1 MKLSRVV
8 VALTAGLAGVVHT
21 APVAAASCAEG
32 GRCRIG
38 DVGPGGGTVV
48 LAFQTPAWWG
58 SYIEARPVTRARGLR
73 WSLRPTEALYVDG
86 ADGSARRKRIEARGV
101 GMGKPNTEAIVAQSG
116 PGRYAAAYVAD
127 VNLGGKSDWWLPS
140 LDELDAV
147 YHVVASGRMRT
158 VVRDA
163 YWTSTEASD
172 RYAWYQMFQDG
183 TQFTDENSIGQVNG
197 VGVPSNKNR
206 VKNAKHGKSGFP
218 VLPYRLMAI
227 RYFGPSEG
235 AQPPLFAPAL
245 IGRTCADT
253 GPCRVGDIGPGG
265 GVVFFDAGRSLVWG
279 RYLEAAPSSTEAVGL
294 RWHPRGTRVRT
305 VFQALPWEKQQPE
318 RIAAKLIGR
327 GEANTRRAVKVYGRG
342 SYAARYAASLVVNG
356 KDDWFLPSHDE
367 LTLMYTVMQTADV
380 QMDPLKRSFYWSSS
394 EYDLNNT
401 WTVNFKDGQMFDR
414 LKSTVPT
421 ASIKAIRVRAIRA
434 FG

>member
-1 MKLSRVV
+1 M
-8 VALTAGLAGVVHT
+8 
-21 APVAAASCAEG
+21 
-32 GRCRIG
+32 
-38 DVGPGGGTVV
+38 V
-48 LAFQTPAWWG
+48 LAFQNSAWWG
-58 SYIEARPVTRARGLR
+58 SYIEARPVTTVRGVS
-73 WSLRPTEALYVDG
+73 WSLKPSEALYVDG
-86 ADGSARRKRIEARGV
+86 PDGSMQRKRIEARGV
-101 GMGKPNTEAIVAQSG
+101 GMGRANTEAIVAQSG
-116 PGRYAAAYVAD
+116 PGRYAASV
-127 VNLGGKSDWWLPS
+127 VSELTLGGKSDWWLPS

-147 YHVVASGRMRT
+147 YHVVVARRMRN

-172 RYAWYQMFQDG
+172 RYAWYQMFQDS
-183 TQFTDENSIGQVNG
+183 TQFTDENSVGQVNG

-227 RYFGPSEG
+227 RYFGPSDG
-235 AQPPLFAPAL
+235 VQPPVFAPGL
-245 IGRTCADT
+245 TGNTCT
-253 GPCRVGDIGPGG
+253 EEGPCRVGDIGPGG
-265 GVVFFDAGRSLVWG
+265 GVVFFDAGRSLPWG

-294 RWHPRGTRVRT
+294 PWHPRATGVRT
-305 VFQALPWEKQQPE
+305 VFQALPWAKQQPE
-318 RIAAKLIGR
+318 RIAGKLIGR
-327 GEANTRRAVKVYGRG
+327 GSANTRRAVRVYGAG

-414 LKSTVPT
+414 LKDTVPT